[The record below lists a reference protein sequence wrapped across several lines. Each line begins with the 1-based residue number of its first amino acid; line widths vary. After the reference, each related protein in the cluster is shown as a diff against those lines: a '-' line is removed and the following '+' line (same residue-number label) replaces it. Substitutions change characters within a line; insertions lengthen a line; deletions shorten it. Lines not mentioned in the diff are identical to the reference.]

1 MKTVILT
8 LLMFGIIINLHELG
22 HFIFAKLFD
31 VRINEFSFGMGPKLF
46 SKQKNETMYSIR
58 LLPIGGYVA
67 MDGEDGETD
76 ETKKLDGRAFCD
88 KKPWQKFLILSAG
101 AGMNIILGFFI
112 ILGLTFNMDVLGTN
126 QILKIEE
133 NSSISG
139 YLKPQ
144 DKILTVN
151 GNRTSSYNDV
161 VFQLL
166 RDEDGVIDVTVL
178 RDNKK
183 MNISSVPFTLE
194 SHESGRQIVKLDMI
208 FLGVENS
215 FFKTFDYA
223 FNWTISIIK
232 QVWFSLFDIITGRYG
247 LKEISG
253 PVGTAEIVSQA
264 SKIGWSSLFSL
275 LAFITLNVGVFNLLP
290 IPALDGGRLFF
301 LLIEII
307 FRKPVPQ
314 KYEAY
319 VHATGMVLLLGLI
332 AVITV
337 KDIIYLFK

>member
-31 VRINEFSFGMGPKLF
+31 VRVNEFSFGMGPKLF

-101 AGMNIILGFFI
+101 AGMNIIFGFFI

-126 QILKIEE
+126 QILKVEE
-133 NSSISG
+133 NSSISE

-178 RDNKK
+178 RDNEK
-183 MNISSVPFTLE
+183 MTIESIPFTLE
-194 SHESGRQIVKLDMI
+194 DHENGRQIVKLDMI
-208 FLGVENS
+208 FLGVQNS

-223 FNWTISIIK
+223 FNWTISVIK

-332 AVITV
+332 AVITI